1 MIIQETTIILKPER
15 KMKQYFNLLLIAVAL
30 CGLSASPCRAQ
41 QYTEPYLTDETR
53 PNGLNWLPDPPELT
67 SAAFTYDFYY
77 YQLGRQLREVD
88 GVGELALSDESA
100 ALMDV
105 FSEVLGINLSYETTP
120 EIVQLAERATNDA
133 HKANSVVKKHYQRV
147 RPFAQFKEPSL
158 KPETDEE
165 EAATYSYPSGH
176 SSRGWMY
183 ALALASVAPECA
195 ENLFLRAHAYANNRV
210 ICGHHW
216 KSDTDASLMLAA
228 GIFATVVSTD
238 EYRAQLVKAREEYL
252 RLKGDPT
259 AVRSAQT
266 RAATGSA
273 AIFDLQGR
281 RLDTAPTAP
290 GIYITDGQKKAVK

>member
-1 MIIQETTIILKPER
+1 
-15 KMKQYFNLLLIAVAL
+15 MKKYFNLLLTAVAL

-41 QYTEPYLTDETR
+41 KYTEPYLTDETR
-53 PNGLNWLPDPPELT
+53 PNGLNWLADPPELT

-88 GVGELALSDESA
+88 GVSEMALSDESA

-105 FSEVLGINLSYETTP
+105 FSEALDINLSYETTP

-165 EAATYSYPSGH
+165 EAGTFSYPSGH

-183 ALALASVAPECA
+183 ALVLASVAPECA
-195 ENLFLRAHAYANNRV
+195 EDLFFRAHAYANNRV

-238 EYRAQLVKAREEYL
+238 EYRAQLAKAREEYL
-252 RLKGDPT
+252 RLKSDPT
-259 AVRSAQT
+259 AVRSART

-273 AIFDLQGR
+273 AVYDMQGR

-290 GIYITDGQKKAVK
+290 GIYIADGQKKIVK